1 MKRNEKNVNATW
13 NKRPYFFT
21 LQLMIPTKR
30 GLLTNDSYSQWKWA
44 IGWKLLKQLPRPMC
58 VGPARLPT
66 GAAGKMSLSLF
77 CSWRCRNWCE
87 CNESWD
93 AGGNSEIVL
102 SSWKPIT
109 CSSAAFPDS
118 RFEDKF
124 LPPVIMWGLVNAEH
138 ILEIKGKTKKN
149 NLTLLPKIVGKFLL

>member
-1 MKRNEKNVNATW
+1 MLLGQKTLILYLAANDT
-13 NKRPYFFT
+13 NKAR
-21 LQLMIPTKR
+21 LINKWQ
-30 GLLTNDSYSQWKWA
+30 LLTVKV
-44 IGWKLLKQLPRPMC
+44 GWKLLKQLPRLMC

-66 GAAGKMSLSLF
+66 GAAGKMPLSLF

-149 NLTLLPKIVGKFLL
+149 NLTLLPKNSQKVSSLSCGSI